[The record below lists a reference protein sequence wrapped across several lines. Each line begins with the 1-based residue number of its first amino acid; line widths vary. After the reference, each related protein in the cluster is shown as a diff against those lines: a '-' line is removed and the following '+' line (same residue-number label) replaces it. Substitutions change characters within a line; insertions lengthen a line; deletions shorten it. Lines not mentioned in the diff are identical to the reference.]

1 MWGNVLSFLGGPRA
15 CIGYRFSLIEY
26 AVSLLLTV
34 ITHALHISRMK
45 ALLFT
50 LVRSFEYEL
59 AVPRED
65 ILKRSRVVQRP
76 MLRSEMDKGTQMPL
90 LVKPY
95 RPS

>member
-1 MWGNVLSFLGGPRA
+1 
-15 CIGYRFSLIEY
+15 
-26 AVSLLLTV
+26 
-34 ITHALHISRMK
+34 MK